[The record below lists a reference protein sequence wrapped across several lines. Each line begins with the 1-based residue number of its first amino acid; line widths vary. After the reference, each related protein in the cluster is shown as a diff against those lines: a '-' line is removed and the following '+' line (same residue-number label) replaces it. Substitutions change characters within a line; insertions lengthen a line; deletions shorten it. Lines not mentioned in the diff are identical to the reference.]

1 MAKGKNPKNLT
12 KKGKKKTAD
21 PFLKKDWYDIRAPI
35 MFDVRNVGKTP
46 VTRTHGTK
54 IASEALKGRVFEI
67 NLADMKKDDEG
78 YRKIKLIGE
87 EVQGTNVLTNF
98 YGMDFTRDKLCSLLK
113 KWQTLIEAN
122 VDIKTS
128 DGYTVRM
135 FCIAFTKRT
144 AGQVRKTSYAQSA
157 QARAIRAK
165 MVEIMVSEASK
176 CDLKDLVVK
185 FLPEAIGKEIEK
197 ACRSIY
203 PLQNVFIRKVK
214 ILKQPK
220 FDLAKLMEVHGEGK
234 GASLAPTV
242 ARADEGQVEAA
253 AGSGGRY

>member
-1 MAKGKNPKNLT
+1 MAKGKNPKNLIKKGAKKKYVDPFT
-12 KKGKKKTAD
+12 KKE
-21 PFLKKDWYDIRAPI
+21 WYEIRAPALFGI
-35 MFDVRNVGKTP
+35 RNVGKTP

-54 IASEALKGRVFEI
+54 IASEVLKGRVFEI
-67 NLADMKKDDEG
+67 NLGDMKNDDEG
-78 YRKIKLIGE
+78 YRKIKLIAE
-87 EVQGTNVLTNF
+87 EVQGKDVLTSF
-98 YGMDFTRDKLCSLLK
+98 YGMSFTRDKLCSLLK

-185 FLPEAIGKEIEK
+185 FLPEAIGKEIE
-197 ACRSIY
+197 
-203 PLQNVFIRKVK
+203 
-214 ILKQPK
+214 
-220 FDLAKLMEVHGEGK
+220 
-234 GASLAPTV
+234 
-242 ARADEGQVEAA
+242 
-253 AGSGGRY
+253 